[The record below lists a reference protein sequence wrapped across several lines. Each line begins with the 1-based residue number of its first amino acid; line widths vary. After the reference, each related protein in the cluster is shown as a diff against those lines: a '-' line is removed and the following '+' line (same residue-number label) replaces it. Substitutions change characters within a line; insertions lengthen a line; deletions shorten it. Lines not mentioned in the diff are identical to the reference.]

1 MEDVKEEGV
10 GDGEELP
17 GKGFRRTCFSGM
29 CDLGEVEVKQGR
41 A

>member
-10 GDGEELP
+10 GDGEELL
-17 GKGFRRTCFSGM
+17 GEEFHSTCFSGL